1 MFSPEE
7 IQEIAVEAQASL
19 PQSVSMS
26 PEAALSPE
34 MKAKLRTILL
44 GVFKLVFT
52 TFSGIPLPAKADQ
65 SPGTMTP

>member
-34 MKAKLRTILL
+34 TKAKLRTILL

-52 TFSGIPLPAKADQ
+52 TFSGIPLPVQNK
-65 SPGTMTP
+65 PG